1 MNGICQT
8 CSESSRRSLV
18 VVTREGACG
27 VCGSRAVETLSTSA
41 AGAAAILTAQKERS
55 LKAAAMDLV
64 CAESRNVRQ
73 TAEHLG
79 LVVNDY
85 LRHLAETAELL
96 EVAP

>member
-18 VVTREGACG
+18 VVTRDGACG
-27 VCGSRAVETLSTSA
+27 VCGSKAVETLSTTA
-41 AGAAAILTAQKERS
+41 AGAAAIITAQKERS

-64 CAESRNVRQ
+64 CAESRDVHQ

-85 LRHLAETAELL
+85 LHHLAETAELL